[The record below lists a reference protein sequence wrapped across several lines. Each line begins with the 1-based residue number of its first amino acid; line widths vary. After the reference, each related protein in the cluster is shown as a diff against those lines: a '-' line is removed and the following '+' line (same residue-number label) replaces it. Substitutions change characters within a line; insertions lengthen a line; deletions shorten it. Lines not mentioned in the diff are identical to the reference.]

1 MSLVSHLKQHLQGVG
16 AQQAVVPSETT
27 SPRAAATAKLLPAFL
42 KQDPQAT
49 PRALYKQTSAGL
61 KPSFSTIRRSPST
74 QRREDAHL
82 SGLRVSVLPPRL
94 HANDVRVELT
104 HDGAHAATATPRDAL
119 NTAPPRPPAPGCEAR
134 GHVPMVHAAADGGFA
149 RPFLRQQV
157 QRPFGRD
164 TAPEVIH
171 DGHRV
176 ASEFEPVWN
185 EDMAL

>member
-1 MSLVSHLKQHLQGVG
+1 V
-16 AQQAVVPSETT
+16 APSETT
-27 SPRAAATAKLLPAFL
+27 SPRAAASGKPLPAFL
-42 KQDPQAT
+42 KQVPPAT
-49 PRALYKQTSAGL
+49 PRALSKQTSAGS
-61 KPSFSTIRRSPST
+61 KSTFSSIRRSPST
-74 QRREDAHL
+74 QRREDVQF
-82 SGLRVSVLPPRL
+82 SGLRVTVLPLRL
-94 HANDVRVELT
+94 HANEVRVELT

-185 EDMAL
+185 EDIAL